1 MQKNKI
7 AFISNTLSDVFYHLS
22 SVSGVQLLAGCT
34 QIDKIAD
41 KSVSLRTVPELTAI
55 EKRELYA
62 QFGSAVPLSRLIA
75 LGDQK
80 LPKVLLD
87 ALKTIATPQVRNV
100 ATLGGNICAKEVKG
114 TLWAPLLA
122 LNAKLEIKTPNETL
136 YVPFSKFDGIKEK
149 QVLVNVRV
157 PLEEWEIEVF
167 HRLGPSKTR
176 NDYSAG
182 FVFLA
187 KTQRGV
193 ISAIRIVLAGS
204 VLFFSP
210 EFENR
215 IVGTKLPLPEKT
227 LLSLINDAKKLFAVQ
242 NRKIDYEVI
251 LRAQFLNLLRNSFEQ
266 LM

>member
-7 AFISNTLSDVFYHLS
+7 AFISNTLADVFYHLG
-22 SVSGVQLLAGCT
+22 SVSDIQLLAGCT
-34 QIDKIAD
+34 QIDKVTD
-41 KSVSLRTVPELTAI
+41 KSVSLRTIPELTSI

-62 QFGSAVPLSRLIA
+62 QFGSAVTLARLIA
-75 LGDQK
+75 LGEHK
-80 LPKVLLD
+80 IPKVLLE
-87 ALKTIATPQVRNV
+87 ALKTIATPQVRNT
-100 ATLGGNICAKEVKG
+100 ATLGGNICAKGRRG

-122 LNAKLEIKTPNETL
+122 LNAKLEIKTQNETL
-136 YVPFSKFDGIKEK
+136 YVPFSKFDEIKEK

-157 PLEEWEIEVF
+157 PLEEWEIEIF
-167 HRLGPSKTR
+167 HRLGPSR
-176 NDYSAG
+176 IMSDYSAG

-187 KTQRGV
+187 KTQRGM
-193 ISAIRIVLAGS
+193 ISAIRIVFAGR

-215 IVGTKLPLPEKT
+215 IVGTKLPLSEKT
-227 LLSLINDAKKLFAVQ
+227 LLSLINDAKKLFVVQ
-242 NRKIDYEVI
+242 NRKTDYEVI

>member
-7 AFISNTLSDVFYHLS
+7 AFISNTLADVFYHLG
-22 SVSGVQLLAGCT
+22 SVSDVQLLAGCT

-41 KSVSLRTVPELTAI
+41 KSVSLRTIPELNAI
-55 EKRELYA
+55 EKRELYV
-62 QFGSAVPLSRLIA
+62 QFGSAVSLSRLIA

-80 LPKVLLD
+80 LHKVLLE
-87 ALKTIATPQVRNV
+87 AAKTIATPQVRNI
-100 ATLGGNICAKEVKG
+100 ATLGGNICAKGTRG

-136 YVPFSKFDGIKEK
+136 YLPFSKFEGIKEK

-157 PLEEWEIEVF
+157 PLEEWEIEIF
-167 HRLGPSKTR
+167 HRLGPSKMIS
-176 NDYSAG
+176 DYSAS

-187 KTQRGV
+187 KTQRGM
-193 ISAIRIVLAGS
+193 ISAIKIVFAGH

-215 IVGTKLPLPEKT
+215 IVGTKLPLSEKT
-227 LLSLINDAKKLFAVQ
+227 LLSLINDAKKLFSVQ
-242 NRKIDYEVI
+242 NRATDYEVI